1 MKKFIF
7 IIILIHSISFSQDI
21 TEDLLSDNLMLNMQA
36 LTLIVDKEDKQYL
49 PLLLEIIEDK
59 DIRIQADILNVLYAL
74 KYEDLNS
81 EILAYLNRLEDS
93 PEVSTVIT
101 KELLKAHTVSLLISN
116 DNTDYIEFIYSNVRN
131 DNLGV
136 KTSAVSSLINLYV
149 LYPEYKEESLTLI
162 LSLINDEDYSSNLK
176 FQLISFLAFDYEY
189 KPTVFEPLFINLFTN
204 SDEAVVVTLSYNTLK
219 KHYTGDL
226 HLILSNKLKYGP
238 HTNLCWQL
246 VDTLLLE
253 YGTPNDLKTAMDH
266 YDAETFAH
274 AKGMI
279 EFSINN
285 FQPPRF
291 PDSDSPLDMLIKIES
306 YIQDLMDLNW
316 VNSNFYIEEIIT
328 LRKESFEGPI
338 FVDPMPRIEN
348 ILRQLD
354 IDSGTVITREGQMF
368 IDQYMR
374 YLIDKIRM
382 K

>member
-306 YIQDLMDLNW
+306 YILELMDLNW